1 MISKG
6 GDTVKEVE
14 KDVEKIEFIQTFQDI
29 IKEIQRLRKEQD
41 KGTISNLLYKN
52 KQKQKKNGRAR
63 KVKISTL

>member
-14 KDVEKIEFIQTFQDI
+14 KDVEKIEFIQTFQAI

-41 KGTISNLLYKN
+41 KGTFSNLLYKKN
-52 KQKQKKNGRAR
+52 KNGRAR

>member
-52 KQKQKKNGRAR
+52 KQKQTKTAEPEK
-63 KVKISTL
+63 

>member
-14 KDVEKIEFIQTFQDI
+14 KDVEKIEFIQTFQAI
-29 IKEIQRLRKEQD
+29 IKEIQRLRKNRI
-41 KGTISNLLYKN
+41 KGPSQISYIKTN
-52 KQKQKKNGRAR
+52 KNGRAR